1 MFVSASVNNCF
12 LTSISD
18 LTELSAPPSSGSVW
32 EMEHYHLLITVHIIW
47 SSLSLYTGRADNGIH
62 GWYEESMTKAVWTVP
77 NLSWTGDA
85 WWPKGCVASV
95 FRAANVA
102 FVFILLLLLLLL
114 VSLAYLLLPPE
125 DCDRSRLILE
135 HLDWANIK
143 YLQELRA
150 LCWMKRVSS
159 WSRKSFLHS
168 PQVKVSPPTT
178 VGSEKKEL
186 DVVKNVICVWFQLS
200 VEGASLPVYMR
211 FWFSLGQMTLLQSQ

>member
-1 MFVSASVNNCF
+1 
-12 LTSISD
+12 
-18 LTELSAPPSSGSVW
+18 
-32 EMEHYHLLITVHIIW
+32 MEHYHLLITVHIIW